1 MTSQRGT
8 LTKTQMIGLGSAA
21 ALLALIIAV
30 GAITEDDPP
39 ATPANTSTPTS
50 ATTTVPT
57 TTAPAEST
65 PSPTDSQAELALTAK
80 NSKDLAALLTAKNAS
95 DKAQAFATKYEGQT
109 IEFDGTIAAMNNHG
123 NYKTRYDL
131 LIIAG
136 NSAEGT
142 SGPNF
147 QFRDVNL
154 VSDLKLSGANIPD
167 TIGVGDKLR
176 VTAQV
181 KNYEENTDLFLL
193 EPVSTEGR

>member
-1 MTSQRGT
+1 MASQRGT

-21 ALLALIIAV
+21 AVLAVIITV
-30 GAITEDDPP
+30 GAITEDHATP
-39 ATPANTSTPTS
+39 TPANTSTPAS

-57 TTAPAEST
+57 TASAEPI
-65 PSPTDSQAELALTAK
+65 PSATDSQAELALTAK

-123 NYKTRYDL
+123 DYKTRYDL
-131 LIIAG
+131 LVVAG

-181 KNYEENTDLFLL
+181 ENYEANTDLFLL
-193 EPVSTEGR
+193 APVSTQVR